1 MGCLP
6 KFNNV
11 DMMSA
16 FGDSKFMHGILHVR
30 FTDTPKNVSIL
41 PTVYKWVDKTIKG
54 AAVVFTNSAG
64 SIYSEEGRIPRAIL
78 NVGEGKLMD
87 MLEHVFAGED
97 MQNGDEFAV
106 VFMHDAIDMAA
117 LQRFAMTERPVVL
130 ITTDHVHTGDHRSRF
145 LSRYALEV
153 NPAGDH
159 LIVRNQSGQ
168 SGITFNLKLD

>member
-6 KFNNV
+6 KFNNP

-16 FGDSKFMHGILHVR
+16 FGDSKFMHGILHVK
-30 FTDTPKNVSIL
+30 FTGFPKNESIL
-41 PTVYKWVDKTIKG
+41 PTVYKWVQKTIKG
-54 AAVVFTNSAG
+54 AAVVLTTSAG

-78 NVGEGKLMD
+78 NVGSGKLMD

-97 MQNGDEFAV
+97 MQNGDEYAV
-106 VFMHDAIDMAA
+106 VFMQEAIDMSA

-130 ITTDHVHTGDHRSRF
+130 ITTDHVQTGDHRARF

-153 NPAGDH
+153 NPTGDH
-159 LIVRNQSGQ
+159 LIVRNQAGQ